1 MTKISFPGL
10 GIGEFDLNPIAIP
23 FGPNG
28 GIRWYA
34 LCIVTG
40 MILAVIYAAYRAKGE
55 GIVFDTILDFAIFTI
70 PIGIVGT
77 RLFYVFFDWLDAMV
91 NHQPNP
97 YKSFMDVIAIWNGGL
112 AIYGGIIFG
121 TLTIIVVAKVKKMS
135 ARTLFKITDAV
146 APGVM
151 IAQALGRWGNFFNG
165 EAYGSPT
172 SLPWRMCSD
181 KFTQRLYNLDLIDRD
196 TAYQMIDGTLG
207 VHPTFLY
214 ESLWNILGFILIN
227 IFYKKKRFD
236 GQIMLMYFTW
246 YGFGRMFIELLRTD
260 SLTNGGSIRISSL
273 VGLLS
278 FIVFGSLLIYLFI
291 HNKGKK
297 AYASDVVAIDEG
309 EATEV
314 AEDATAEAE
323 VDENSETNSADEQ
336 PPAEEEDKSTE
347 ELEEIAEKNKESEEE
362 EKDGTVD

>member
-23 FGPNG
+23 FGDNGG

-34 LCIVTG
+34 LFIVTG
-40 MILAVIYAAYRAKGE
+40 MILAVLYAAYRSKGE

-70 PIGIVGT
+70 PMGIVGT

-121 TLTIIVVAKVKKMS
+121 TLTIVVVAKVKKMS
-135 ARTLFKITDAV
+135 GKTLLKITDSV

-151 IAQALGRWGNFFNG
+151 IAQSLGRWGNFFNG
-165 EAYGSPT
+165 EAYGTPT

-181 KFTQRLYNLDLIDRD
+181 KFAQSLYNKGLIDRD
-196 TAYQMIDGTLG
+196 TAIEMVNGTLG
-207 VHPTFLY
+207 VHPTFIY

-227 IFYKKKRFD
+227 IFFKKKRFD

-260 SLTNGGSIRISSL
+260 SLTNGGNIRVSSL
-273 VGLLS
+273 IGLLS
-278 FIVFGSLLIYLFI
+278 FIVSGSLLLYLFI
-291 HNKGKK
+291 KNKGKK
-297 AYASDVVAIDEG
+297 AYGSDLALADAENAAEYTV
-309 EATEV
+309 
-314 AEDATAEAE
+314 EDAAKDFETNETT
-323 VDENSETNSADEQ
+323 ENSEESQDENIQ
-336 PPAEEEDKSTE
+336 DQKNTE
-347 ELEEIAEKNKESEEE
+347 ESEEE
-362 EKDGTVD
+362 ENDGKID

>member
-23 FGPNG
+23 FGNG
-28 GIRWYA
+28 EGIRWYA
-34 LCIVTG
+34 LFIVTG

-70 PIGIVGT
+70 PIGIIGT

-91 NHQPNP
+91 NHQPSP

-135 ARTLFKITDAV
+135 WRSLLKITDAV

-165 EAYGSPT
+165 EAYGTPT

-181 KFTQRLYNLDLIDRD
+181 KFTQRLYSLDLIDRD
-196 TAYQMIDGTLG
+196 TALQMIDGNLG

-273 VGLLS
+273 IGLLS
-278 FIVFGSLLIYLFI
+278 FIVFGSLLLYLFT
-291 HNKGKK
+291 HNKGNR
-297 AYASDVVAIDEG
+297 AFASDVAVAAEG
-309 EATEV
+309 ETEEV
-314 AEDATAEAE
+314 AEEGASNDAECNEDSEA
-323 VDENSETNSADEQ
+323 DAPDEQ
-336 PPAEEEDKSTE
+336 PNDTDNEQEEITE
-347 ELEEIAEKNKESEEE
+347 ENNESKEE
-362 EKDGTVD
+362 EKNGTAD